1 MGCATVL
8 TRATDDFR
16 KIPNRRQDMIPRITR
31 RHLMALIAATPAAFS
46 ALSATAEDGKT
57 LTVGIVSDPVTLDPA
72 LMASFFEISVQYNL
86 HEPLV
91 HVTPDL
97 KIEPG
102 LASVETPDPL
112 SYRFTLKPNL
122 TFHDGAPIDATAVK
136 ANFDRMLDPAT
147 ASPRRSELTPIDR
160 VEVTGALTFTIKLKM
175 AYAPLLQVLS
185 NRAGMMV
192 SPAALKS
199 LGPDFAT
206 KAVGAGPYRLV
217 SWTKNSELILER
229 FPGYWRAPAA
239 IERIVFRPIADE
251 TVRLTNL
258 RSGTVQLVDAVPA
271 QAVGGLG
278 REAGITLKQASGL
291 GFNAFSF
298 NITRPPFNDV
308 RVRQA
313 FTTAI
318 DKQAI
323 LRAVYFGTGS
333 VAQGAI
339 PPSMAWVY
347 DGAFA
352 PTKASADAAR
362 KLLAETGIAMPVSM
376 TITVTNSP
384 AQVRTAEVLQA
395 QANQAGFKVEIKQ
408 IDATSLITVLRQK
421 DFDLCMSPWSGRTD
435 PDGNLYNYFTKSGP
449 NNFMGYQSDEVT
461 DLLEKAR
468 SAPEQADRAKLYRAA
483 ETRIATDA
491 PMLFLTFPATLQ
503 ASTKSL
509 DWLQYP
515 DGAFRLQF
523 ARFQ

>member
-1 MGCATVL
+1 MSL
-8 TRATDDFR
+8 S
-16 KIPNRRQDMIPRITR
+16 ITR
-31 RHLMALIAATPAAFS
+31 RRFS
-46 ALSATAEDGKT
+46 ALLVSAPIALSSMSVMAQDGKT
-57 LTVGIVSDPVTLDPA
+57 LTVGIVSDRVTLDPA
-72 LMASFFEISVQYNL
+72 LMASFFELSVQYNL

-102 LASVETPDPL
+102 LASVETPDAL
-112 SYRFTLKPNL
+112 TYRFVLKPNL
-122 TFHDGAPIDATAVK
+122 TFHDGTPIDAAAVK

-147 ASPRRSELTPIDR
+147 ASPRRSELSPIDQ
-160 VEVTGALTFTIKLKM
+160 VEVTGALTFTIKLKS
-175 AYAPLLQVLS
+175 AYTPLLQVLS
-185 NRAGMMV
+185 SRAGRMV
-192 SPAALKS
+192 SPTALKR

-206 KAVGAGPYRLV
+206 KAVGAGPYKVV
-217 SWTKNSELILER
+217 SWTKNSELVLER
-229 FPGYWRAPAA
+229 FAGYWRGPVP
-239 IERIVFRPIADE
+239 IERVVFRPIADE

-271 QAVGGLG
+271 QTVGTLS

-298 NITRPPFNDV
+298 NTTKAPFNNI

-313 FTTAI
+313 FTSAI

-333 VAQGAI
+333 VAYGAI
-339 PPSMAWVY
+339 PPSMGWVH
-347 DGAFA
+347 DANFA
-352 PTKASADAAR
+352 PYKMNVEAAR
-362 KLLAETGIAMPVSM
+362 KLLAEAGVATPVPV

-395 QANQAGFKVEIKQ
+395 QANQAGFKVDIKQ

-435 PDGNLYNYFTKSGP
+435 PDGNMYNYFTKTGP
-449 NNFMGYQSDEVT
+449 NNFMGYQSDKVT

-468 SAPEQADRAKLYRAA
+468 GTPQQADRAKLYREAEAQLAA
-483 ETRIATDA
+483 DA
-491 PMLFLTFPATLQ
+491 PILFLTFPATLQ

-509 DWLQYP
+509 SWLQYP

-523 ARFQ
+523 AKFQ